1 MRLTH
6 VEKKA
11 TDLVLRGK
19 VDVSHATFDTDGRLI
34 EAVGTVHSTH
44 TYLVQID
51 PQHTTCSCEYG
62 QKRKDA
68 SGHAHDLALKLQAK
82 EDREELDK

>member
-1 MRLTH
+1 MRLTP

-34 EAVGTVHSTH
+34 EAVGTVHSSH

-51 PQHTTCSCEYG
+51 PQHTTCS
-62 QKRKDA
+62 KWN
-68 SGHAHDLALKLQAK
+68 
-82 EDREELDK
+82 